1 MPVSHELLRLK
12 LAEALAS
19 RARPQTQRDIRE
31 PRVPGK
37 ALAVIGVR
45 RSGKTS
51 YMAQR
56 REARIARGRPAESQL
71 LITLEDDRLVGM
83 AAADL
88 AWLLDE
94 HARRFPGLAHER
106 SLYLDEVQVVP
117 GWEGVVRRYLDTGGI
132 DIHVSGS
139 SAKLLSREVATSLRG
154 RALEVLVHPFSFRE
168 ALRHAR
174 DEPTAAYDDL
184 TPDDRARLD
193 AHLRQYLATGGFPE
207 AQGIPAMDR
216 LVLLRS
222 YVDVV
227 VLRDVI
233 DRHAV
238 SNPVAL
244 RWIERNLL
252 AQPGGAFSVSKQ
264 HQTLRGQGIPV
275 AKDTLHAYLGYLEDA
290 FLIRTVSMHSAS
302 ERQRMTNPRKAYPVD
317 PGLIALFERSGREQR
332 GAALETAVML
342 ELERR
347 RYDIEYV
354 RTADGRE
361 VDFLAHRPS
370 DPPMLVQ
377 VSLETEGDDTWDR
390 ELRALVAAAPVHP
403 SAHALLITADAAPPT
418 RPLPDGIRW
427 VPAAQWLLEEAA
439 GATG

>member
-1 MPVSHELLRLK
+1 MAPPCDRPRWPCRRSSTRWAPATRSQRLPGADAGRRARRCGVAGGERLRRARGLDGGRPHWPAGPPDPRCAALGCRRPRHDPQILTWPSVLARRTESRQTVLARMPVSHELLRLK

-184 TPDDRARLD
+184 
-193 AHLRQYLATGGFPE
+193 
-207 AQGIPAMDR
+207 
-216 LVLLRS
+216 
-222 YVDVV
+222 
-227 VLRDVI
+227 
-233 DRHAV
+233 
-238 SNPVAL
+238 
-244 RWIERNLL
+244 
-252 AQPGGAFSVSKQ
+252 
-264 HQTLRGQGIPV
+264 
-275 AKDTLHAYLGYLEDA
+275 
-290 FLIRTVSMHSAS
+290 
-302 ERQRMTNPRKAYPVD
+302 
-317 PGLIALFERSGREQR
+317 
-332 GAALETAVML
+332 
-342 ELERR
+342 
-347 RYDIEYV
+347 
-354 RTADGRE
+354 
-361 VDFLAHRPS
+361 
-370 DPPMLVQ
+370 
-377 VSLETEGDDTWDR
+377 
-390 ELRALVAAAPVHP
+390 
-403 SAHALLITADAAPPT
+403 
-418 RPLPDGIRW
+418 
-427 VPAAQWLLEEAA
+427 
-439 GATG
+439 